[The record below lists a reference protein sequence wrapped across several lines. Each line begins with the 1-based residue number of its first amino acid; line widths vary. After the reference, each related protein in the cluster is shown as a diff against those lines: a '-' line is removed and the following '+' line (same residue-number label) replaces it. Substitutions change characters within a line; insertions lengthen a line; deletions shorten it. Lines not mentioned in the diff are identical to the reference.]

1 MAFLH
6 VDKQLVLA
14 IGRSQGVDLLDAA
27 TEVQLGV
34 LAEDT
39 PVSALAALPNREH
52 GDLLLVGGPEGLVW
66 VWDPRTHGSEPP
78 LTCGTGEVRDFAVG
92 IGPDGGEIVLIARQ
106 TGVCVWQPGTTTFTE
121 LSPPD
126 VEVGAL
132 PFKVSVYRHRGRH
145 YAACALTNG
154 VVATWDLADPD
165 VPPVFS
171 PVHNGPIWSM
181 ITVPGRLGTPGM
193 PDADGGP
200 ASIDLLATGGSDQM
214 LRILL
219 PDDDG
224 TLKSIR
230 AYGTGATIRRLGHV
244 VADNTSMI
252 ATASAR
258 GPVTLWRYD
267 GTTSTGSVE
276 VTQHKGE
283 VYALACEVIDDFV
296 VIASGDF
303 NGQHRITRM
312 TARVLGESR
321 VAARIDGTIWA
332 VAAGTTVDGD
342 FYACAGVTRAVHVV
356 DPIAE
361 RDIHRLI
368 GHQSTV
374 RAIAFAGDATDPHLI
389 SCGADHGVIDW
400 EPATGR
406 ARPLRMDHTA
416 EIWAVATVE
425 HGGKWHVITGG
436 PDGTVRRCALGGQE
450 SYEIIARDCGEV
462 HSLTTI
468 AADDQIYVVIGST
481 QGLLRVP
488 LSGGAVH
495 PVTSTPI
502 NAVAVTPDTRHLVV
516 AARSDGQVELYDV
529 VTATLVRRLDMPLS
543 NRQVRALACHQ
554 TESGFVVIFGG
565 CDNGDVL
572 KWGLDGRLVGDAAKG
587 GTTSIRA
594 MTIAH
599 RRQGKRQ
606 TSVLLTG
613 GHDGE
618 LRAWVVAPEKPLST
632 GGELDAPV
640 RASAILLN
648 DQPSSEDQL
657 ARETLAET
665 VVDALSSTAPPI
677 VVGIHAPWGHGK
689 SSLLEMI
696 RAKVD
701 PEAARVDDAKKTGQA
716 SEFEPTHVLFHG
728 DTDKP
733 VTDTIKP
740 SWAWARLHQR
750 MTESTFPY
758 AMRPKDPEKKI
769 ISVWFNPWM
778 YERPEQIWAG
788 LAHEILT
795 GVTRRLPT
803 EQRRMLYFDLNLK
816 RTGAAAMRKQ
826 IMMSLSPR
834 TMRGLVAVTA
844 GLLTLVAAVVAVV
857 VGVVNT
863 GELDKILGT
872 AGVIAIAALFAVG
885 RTLWTAVKGF
895 SNWYDPA
902 AVQGPVS
909 GGVVGLLDGS
919 NDPLETPER
928 GYLYL
933 LRHDLREVIE
943 LATRHSTLY
952 IFIDDMDR
960 CSPSVVSDTIEAINL
975 FLTNAFGPA
984 VFVMGL
990 DPATVAAHLESE
1002 FSSIGDRAIA
1012 DPVSFGHLKHTGWR
1026 FMEKI
1031 IDLPVRLPR
1040 LPDVAIVNYLEYLL
1054 LADQRRAAVSV
1065 NAPAQ
1070 PPVTAVPA
1078 QRNPAADSV
1087 VASPVRNGGWFR
1099 RSRRRAA
1106 TVHNGQSPND
1116 DAALAAEPSMSS
1128 GLESLALVR
1137 SSLHEAVKN
1146 LPARN
1151 PRQVKTFV
1159 NLWRFYM
1166 VLEYKL
1172 GVTTTSLTQ
1181 TQQHSAEMARVVEI
1195 MVRWPWL
1202 LDMLGKRY
1210 LLGDEPSIVL
1220 DWFYTCARDSDEVWN
1235 ETVKSFQMAPD
1246 DAETVALRE
1255 LLRRPGG
1262 DRQQLIAIAKR
1273 YL

>member
-1 MAFLH
+1 MVFLH
-6 VDKQLVLA
+6 VDNQLVLA
-14 IGRSQGVDLLDAA
+14 IGGSQGVDLLDVD
-27 TEVQLGV
+27 TETQLGP
-34 LAEDT
+34 LAQGI

-52 GDLLLVGGPEGLVW
+52 GDLLLVGGADGLVS
-66 VWDPRTHGSEPP
+66 VWDPRTQGGEPP

-92 IGPDGGEIVLIARQ
+92 VGPDGGEIVVIARQ

-121 LSPPD
+121 LSSPD
-126 VEVGAL
+126 IEVGAF
-132 PFKVSVYRHRGRH
+132 PFKVSVYRHQRRQ

-154 VVATWDLADPD
+154 FVAVWDLATPD
-165 VPPVFS
+165 AAPVFS
-171 PVHNGPIWSM
+171 AVHNGPIWSI
-181 ITVPGRLGTPGM
+181 ITVPRRRDIAGLPDTP
-193 PDADGGP
+193 DLP

-219 PDDDG
+219 PGDDG
-224 TLKSIR
+224 SLTPIR

-267 GTTSTGSVE
+267 GTTSAGTVE

-283 VYALACEVIDDFV
+283 VYALACEVINDFV

-303 NGQHRITRM
+303 NGQHKITRM
-312 TARVLGESR
+312 TARVLGEPR
-321 VAARIDGTIWA
+321 IAARVDGTIWA
-332 VAAGTTVDGD
+332 VASGATVDGD

-356 DPIAE
+356 DPVAE

-374 RAIAFAGDATDPHLI
+374 RAISFAGDADDPHLI

-400 EPATGR
+400 NPLTGR
-406 ARPLRMDHTA
+406 SRPLRMDHTA
-416 EIWAVATVE
+416 EIWAVTTVR
-425 HGGKWHVITGG
+425 HGGEWHVITGG
-436 PDGTVRRCALGGQE
+436 PDGTIRRRALGGQG
-450 SYEIIARDCGEV
+450 SYEIVAGECGEV
-462 HSLTTI
+462 HSITTI
-468 AADDQIYVVIGST
+468 AVDDEVYVVVGST

-488 LSGGAVH
+488 LSGGAIH
-495 PVTSTPI
+495 PVTTTPI
-502 NAVAVTPDTRHLVV
+502 NAVSVTPDARQLVV

-554 TESGFVVIFGG
+554 TESGFIIIFGG

-594 MTIAH
+594 MSIAH
-599 RRQGKRQ
+599 RRAGSRH

-618 LRAWVVAPEKPLST
+618 LRAWVIAREKPLST
-632 GGELDAPV
+632 GGELDAPM

-665 VVDALSSTAPPI
+665 VVDALSGTAPPI
-677 VVGIHAPWGHGK
+677 VIGIHAPWGQGK

-701 PEAARVDDAKKTGQA
+701 GDAARVDAAKKAGQPD
-716 SEFEPTHVLFHG
+716 ELQPTHVLLHR
-728 DTDKP
+728 DTGKP

-758 AMRPKDPEKKI
+758 AMRPKDPDKKV

-778 YERPEQIWAG
+778 YERPDQIWAG

-816 RTGAAAMRKQ
+816 RTGAATMRKQ

-834 TMRGLVAVTA
+834 TMRGLVAMSA
-844 GLLTLVAAVVAVV
+844 GFLTLVAAIVAVV

-872 AGVIAIAALFAVG
+872 AGVIAIAALFAVA

-895 SNWYDPA
+895 SSWYDPA

-909 GGVVGLLDGS
+909 GGVTGLLDGS
-919 NDPLETPER
+919 TDPLETPER

-943 LATRHSTLY
+943 LATQGSTLY

-960 CSPSVVSDTIEAINL
+960 CSPGVVSDTIEAINL

-1012 DPVSFGHLKHTGWR
+1012 DPASFGHLKHTGWR

-1031 IDLPVRLPR
+1031 IDIPVRLPR
-1040 LPDVAIVNYLEYLL
+1040 LPDVAIVNYLEFLL
-1054 LADQRRAAVSV
+1054 LSDQRRAADSV
-1065 NAPAQ
+1065 NALASPPA
-1070 PPVTAVPA
+1070 PTIPA
-1078 QRNPAADSV
+1078 PRAATADSV
-1087 VASPVRNGGWFR
+1087 PAPASGSTRPLTVARTATDTT
-1099 RSRRRAA
+1099 RAA
-1106 TVHNGQSPND
+1106 D
-1116 DAALAAEPSMSS
+1116 EKAEPLPSG
-1128 GLESLALVR
+1128 GLESITLVR
-1137 SSLHEAVKN
+1137 ASLHEAVKN

-1181 TQQHSAEMARVVEI
+1181 TQQHSAEMARVVEM

-1202 LDMLGKRY
+1202 LDMLGRRY
-1210 LLGDEPSIVL
+1210 LLGDEPTIVL
-1220 DWFYTCARDSDEVWN
+1220 DWFYACANDGDEVWDDA
-1235 ETVKSFQMAPD
+1235 VKSFQLAPD
-1246 DAETVALRE
+1246 DAETVAIRE